1 MNKKTR
7 SCIIFALVG
16 CWAACT
22 PLAVPPIMSA
32 VEKQQTYEKER
43 YPVKVVYDPAAP
55 QAVSG
60 FFRMGRVASDNMSS
74 TEALTQTGNLR
85 DLEMIV
91 NTVNQYTEVRAEI
104 TPSLTYSDPRL
115 INLPIIIPQSLP
127 NEVELEQLTKY
138 LLAGGFVLDASL
150 GLGTYREGFEKH
162 TELVW
167 GREVRV
173 ERVADGHPI
182 FNTFFDINLDENVLP
197 SPMGMQGLFVHE
209 RLAAI
214 SFAGLGVQDEREIRA
229 ENVREVGSDDDR
241 SAVFQLSEESVRAI
255 NQARVHRFSSM
266 RFQQMTVNA
275 VIFALTQEGSIARRA
290 VEE

>member
-74 TEALTQTGNLR
+74 SEVLSYTGNLR

-115 INLPIIIPQSLP
+115 FNLPIIVPQNLP

-150 GLGTYREGFEKH
+150 LRF
-162 TELVW
+162 
-167 GREVRV
+167 
-173 ERVADGHPI
+173 
-182 FNTFFDINLDENVLP
+182 
-197 SPMGMQGLFVHE
+197 GM
-209 RLAAI
+209 
-214 SFAGLGVQDEREIRA
+214 
-229 ENVREVGSDDDR
+229 
-241 SAVFQLSEESVRAI
+241 
-255 NQARVHRFSSM
+255 
-266 RFQQMTVNA
+266 
-275 VIFALTQEGSIARRA
+275 
-290 VEE
+290 